1 MDFKA
6 LLDLLDK
13 QIEKSAKKLNA
24 KLLELLENNGD
35 LNTAF
40 ASFSDEFWADFLKA
54 YNKANGAQL
63 SLDELM
69 SLRADKISLS
79 DALYTGLK
87 QSKNSVKSVIKTA
100 IKEQKS
106 ANELAKM
113 LFEGYDFK
121 ADPLKVKTKYPKY
134 LWEKSAKTKVKN
146 IKTPALRAAY
156 SKLLKDESKLVA
168 DRALKIAG
176 YEKARYY
183 AKRIALNETA
193 RAYNDA
199 RAFEYSSSKDIQ
211 VVKIQMS
218 KTHPRTDIC
227 DYYASVDKYGLGAGV
242 YPKDKAPVPPFHPFC
257 RCQMIPRYSHEYA
270 KPKLNANADKEYLEG
285 LKEWQRARILGSK
298 DKANEA
304 LKTGDI
310 NSVFN
315 AMKPERYKV
324 KSIDEVAKN
333 LGIISPLNK
342 ANEMKTKIQNIL
354 TSIKGDRIIKDKN
367 ERAILLHTITNE
379 ISENIE
385 KYIGVSLESNEIIL
399 TADKIRHSMRSN
411 KPQNK
416 KASEQDLLNIFK
428 LANFEKHFYYDPK
441 NKNMLLFLNTYEPT
455 NDVLYLAI
463 TPNYMTKEYGV
474 INQIVTISKFKKED
488 YKSRIKTLIKLK

>member
-1 MDFKA
+1 M
-6 LLDLLDK
+6 
-13 QIEKSAKKLNA
+13 
-24 KLLELLENNGD
+24 
-35 LNTAF
+35 
-40 ASFSDEFWADFLKA
+40 
-54 YNKANGAQL
+54 
-63 SLDELM
+63 
-69 SLRADKISLS
+69 
-79 DALYTGLK
+79 
-87 QSKNSVKSVIKTA
+87 
-100 IKEQKS
+100 
-106 ANELAKM
+106 
-113 LFEGYDFK
+113 
-121 ADPLKVKTKYPKY
+121 P
-134 LWEKSAKTKVKN
+134 
-146 IKTPALRAAY
+146 
-156 SKLLKDESKLVA
+156 
-168 DRALKIAG
+168 
-176 YEKARYY
+176 
-183 AKRIALNETA
+183 
-193 RAYNDA
+193 
-199 RAFEYSSSKDIQ
+199 
-211 VVKIQMS
+211 
-218 KTHPRTDIC
+218 HPRTDIC
-227 DYYASVDKYGLGAGV
+227 DYYAGVDKYGLGAGV
-242 YPKDKAPVPPFHPFC
+242 YPKDKAPVPPYHPFC
-257 RCQMIPRYSHEYA
+257 RCQMIPKYADEYS
-270 KPKLNANADKEYLEG
+270 KPKLNADADKEYLEG

-315 AMKPERYKV
+315 AMKPARYKV

-385 KYIGVSLESNEIIL
+385 KYMGVSLQSNKIIL
-399 TADKIRHSMRSN
+399 TADKIRHSMRNN

-428 LANFEKHFYYDPK
+428 LANFEKHFYYDSK
-441 NKNMLLFLNTYEPT
+441 NKNMLLFFNTYEPT